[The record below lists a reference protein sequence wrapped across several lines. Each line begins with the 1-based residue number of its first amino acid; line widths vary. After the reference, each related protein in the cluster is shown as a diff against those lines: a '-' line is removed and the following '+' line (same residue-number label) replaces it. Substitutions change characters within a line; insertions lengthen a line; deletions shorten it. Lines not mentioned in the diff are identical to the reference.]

1 MTKLSNAQIKVLNG
15 AKERIDFARTH
26 DFYDWY
32 MRTASNFEQ
41 KNIHSNDE
49 LEKYLSNK
57 YGRDLRGVY
66 KKNYMDNINGIDYL
80 CHASS
85 KTIAKLESLGLIE
98 IIKDSN
104 GEYYGLD
111 VIRILNY

>member
-1 MTKLSNAQIKVLNG
+1 MAKLSNAQIKVLND

-32 MRTASNFEQ
+32 MRTASNYEK
-41 KNIHSNDE
+41 KNIHSNEE
-49 LEKYLSNK
+49 LENYLSNK
-57 YGRDLRGVY
+57 YGRDLRAEY
-66 KKNYMDNINGIDYL
+66 KNRYMNNINGIDYL

-111 VIRILNY
+111 IIRISNY